1 MLTAKERQ
9 KKYVKVQ
16 LMLLCAAIMQHK
28 TSCVKYVHKP
38 HWC

>member
-1 MLTAKERQ
+1 MLRTA

-16 LMLLCAAIMQHK
+16 LMLLFAAIMQHK